1 MIWRSRRSAPIQIGC
16 EQGIN
21 KQIGGLGLLHAA
33 LLCNLGVVFNEI
45 VWLKDL
51 AESCAAD
58 SQYTFLFAGA
68 PLKLVYGCG
77 SAVNPIAI
85 K

>member
-1 MIWRSRRSAPIQIGC
+1 VI
-16 EQGIN
+16 
-21 KQIGGLGLLHAA
+21 
-33 LLCNLGVVFNEI
+33 FNEI
-45 VWLKDL
+45 VWLKEL
-51 AESCAAD
+51 AESCAED
-58 SQYTFLFAGA
+58 HQYAFLFAGA